1 MTHSVS
7 TEDVAGKLIIRGIHL
22 KLTDALHAIIAEK
35 ATRLL
40 RRNDQIV
47 HIRIDLERDQTRG
60 IGRQFIAKGH
70 IEIGGPDL
78 IASVASEDA
87 HASLE
92 QLIEKLDRLLRRRRG
107 LRKENRNHPHPVE
120 LAAAL
125 PKTG

>member
-1 MTHSVS
+1 MINSVS

-22 KLTDALHAIIAEK
+22 KLTDALHAIITEK

-47 HIRIDLERDQTRG
+47 HVRIDLELDQTRG
-60 IGRQFIAKGH
+60 IGKQFIAKGH

-78 IASVASEDA
+78 IASVATEDA
-87 HASLE
+87 YASLD
-92 QLIEKLDRLLRRRRG
+92 QLIDKLDRLLRRRRG
-107 LRKENRNHPHPVE
+107 LRKEYRNHPHPVE